1 MSNRSRIEAYLLFIP
16 QLILTVIIITGIV
29 NGMVQSFGIIPS
41 LGLKNFSWSYYLEV
55 WRDPQLSASAWFTL
69 RIAFISATLSLI
81 IGLGIIYLWLSHPSK
96 TDNTESILRI
106 PIVIPHI
113 IVCLF
118 VVQLF
123 NQSGLL
129 ARLINALGYEES
141 QKLFSGILFR
151 PSGWGIILAYLWKEI
166 PFVVFYCLPMLM
178 KVSQHLG
185 EAGRTLGASPRQE
198 FRYIILPLA
207 KKTIFSAY
215 FIIFNYTLASYEVP
229 ALLGPTLPKS
239 LPQMTYQAFT
249 HPDLKHR
256 PYAMAMNGYLLA
268 LSLLTGLLIFVVFF
282 CRDFIKKR
290 KGRGV
295 NVSY

>member
-1 MSNRSRIEAYLLFIP
+1 MSNRSRIEPYLLIIP
-16 QLILTVIIITGIV
+16 QLIMTVIIIMGIV

-41 LGLKNFSWSYYLEV
+41 LGLKDFSWSYYLEV
-55 WRDPQLSASAWFTL
+55 WQDPQLMASAWFTL
-69 RIAFISATLSLI
+69 RISFISATLSLI
-81 IGLGIIYLWLSHPSK
+81 IGMGIIYLWLCRPSK
-96 TDNTESILRI
+96 TTHTQSLLRI

-118 VVQLF
+118 VLQLF
-123 NQSGLL
+123 NQSGII
-129 ARLINALGYEES
+129 ARLINTLGYHES

-151 PSGWGIILAYLWKEI
+151 PNGWGIILAYLWKEI

-198 FRYIILPLA
+198 FRYVILPLA

-239 LPQMTYQAFT
+239 LPQMAYQAFT

-268 LSLLTGLLIFVVFF
+268 LSLLAGLVIFIIFF
-282 CRDFIKKR
+282 TRDLIKKR
-290 KGRGV
+290 RGHGV